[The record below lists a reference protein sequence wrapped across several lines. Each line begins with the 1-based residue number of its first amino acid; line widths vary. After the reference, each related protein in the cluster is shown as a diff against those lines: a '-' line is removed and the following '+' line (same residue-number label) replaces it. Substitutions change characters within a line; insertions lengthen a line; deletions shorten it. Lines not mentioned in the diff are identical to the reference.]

1 MEKTVRIKNKSGLH
15 ARPAGKFVKE
25 ASKFRSDVEVVSK
38 GRKVN
43 AKSIMGIMSLGLSQ
57 GEEIKIVVN
66 GIDEEEALQSL
77 VDLVEN
83 EFDEK

>member
-1 MEKTVRIKNKSGLH
+1 M
-15 ARPAGKFVKE
+15 FVKE
-25 ASKFRSDVEVVSK
+25 ASKFRSDVDVISK
-38 GRKVN
+38 DRKVN

>member
-38 GRKVN
+38 DRKVN

>member
-15 ARPAGKFVKE
+15 ARPAGMFVKE
-25 ASKFRSDVEVVSK
+25 ASKFRSDVDVISK
-38 GRKVN
+38 DRKVN